1 MRSRR
6 ALRNRRRGG
15 TGGLTLGVVMVSLG
29 ALLLGDR
36 LGFRIPIRLWELWP
50 LVVVAVGAA
59 KLVWARDFEDRKSGF
74 WVLTAGIYCWFSSW
88 RLFGLHWAT
97 AWPIFLI
104 AFGLE
109 IVFENVLARRADDA
123 VDLPAERTDHAR

>member
-1 MRSRR
+1 
-6 ALRNRRRGG
+6 
-15 TGGLTLGVVMVSLG
+15 LGVVMLSLG

-36 LGFRIPIRLWELWP
+36 LGFRIPVRLWELWP

-74 WVLTAGIYCWFSSW
+74 WVLTGGIYCWISSW
-88 RLFGLHWAT
+88 RLFGLHWGT

-104 AFGLE
+104 AFGLQ
-109 IVFENVLARRADDA
+109 IVLENVLARRADETIDSPFER
-123 VDLPAERTDHAR
+123 VDDER